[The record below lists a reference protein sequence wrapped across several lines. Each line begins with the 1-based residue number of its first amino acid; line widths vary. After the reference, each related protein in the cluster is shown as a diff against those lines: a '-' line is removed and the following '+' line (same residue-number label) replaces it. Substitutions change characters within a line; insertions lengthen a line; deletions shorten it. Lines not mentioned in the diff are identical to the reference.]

1 MGILPEIYEDWSGVP
16 DHSIFATDP
25 VAVACREWSEAREL
39 DHERNSL
46 AQDLKA
52 VLAEDIAA
60 ETERAFGTPSTRA
73 AYKREFKRFREFCQ
87 TEELSWLP
95 TTPETVAYYLIARG
109 GEGAS
114 IKSLERAI
122 AAIAFVHR
130 LSDRS
135 WSFDDMMI
143 RAAMRNCKRR
153 LAEEKNGKPQAA
165 DESPAPPKETK

>member
-1 MGILPEIYEDWSGVP
+1 MNMGILPEAHEDWSGWTGPP
-16 DHSIFATDP
+16 DPSIFANET
-25 VAVACREWSEAREL
+25 VAVACREWREARDL
-39 DHERNSL
+39 DHERNNL

-60 ETERAFGTPSTRA
+60 ETERAFGTLLTRA

-87 TEELSWLP
+87 REALSWLP
-95 TTPETVAYYLIARG
+95 TTPETVAYYLIARCG
-109 GEGAS
+109 DGAS

-143 RAAMRNCKRR
+143 RAAMRHCRRR
-153 LAEEKNGKPQAA
+153 LAEETNST
-165 DESPAPPKETK
+165 DESPNQETK